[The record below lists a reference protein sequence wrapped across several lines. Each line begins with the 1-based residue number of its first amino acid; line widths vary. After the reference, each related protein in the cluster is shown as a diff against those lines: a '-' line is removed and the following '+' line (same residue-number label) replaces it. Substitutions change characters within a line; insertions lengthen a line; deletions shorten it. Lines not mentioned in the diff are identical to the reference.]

1 MYERQL
7 WKGSWRLN
15 LKKVSPWFLVAPS
28 VFVKHLKSFFLRTV
42 LKTQTEPTETD
53 PVRFVHGSLDAV
65 FCFLFFFPQAGLD
78 GNTEDK
84 RLWLSEQLPDLS
96 VNVAKEVHVGGAS
109 MQTFVLHQELT
120 EQHLWF
126 VLLPHN

>member
-1 MYERQL
+1 MIQM
-7 WKGSWRLN
+7 
-15 LKKVSPWFLVAPS
+15 
-28 VFVKHLKSFFLRTV
+28 
-42 LKTQTEPTETD
+42 EPTGTD

-65 FCFLFFFPQAGLD
+65 FFLPTPGLD

-109 MQTFVLHQELT
+109 VQTFVLHQELT

-126 VLLPHN
+126 VFLPHD